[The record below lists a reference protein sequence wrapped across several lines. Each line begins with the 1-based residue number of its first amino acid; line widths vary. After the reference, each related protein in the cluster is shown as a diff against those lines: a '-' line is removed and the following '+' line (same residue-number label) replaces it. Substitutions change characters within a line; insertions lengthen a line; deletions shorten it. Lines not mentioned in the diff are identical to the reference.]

1 MLFLDEVSAISG
13 GAAAFAK
20 EAMKEINVFLE
31 EYPGRFVFVIADY
44 AEKIDEFLRLDHIA
58 SK

>member
-31 EYPGRFVFVIADY
+31 EYPGRFIFFSLSQLQLQQQSQD
-44 AEKIDEFLRLDHIA
+44 
-58 SK
+58 